1 MTGSEVRKVLQENRI
16 NFAWLAKELGISP
29 QGLNSR
35 LLAKEFRQSYLLEL
49 NQVLGQPLFEVPTAI
64 NEYRL
69 PVYQIQISAGY
80 GMPLDEGKESVTE
93 YVQIPNLKGCIG
105 QSVKSNRPIFNYLKI
120 MRRHADNAMRMIFDN
135 LNGQI

>member
-49 NQVLGQPLFEVPTAI
+49 NQVLGIPLFEVPTAKI
-64 NEYRL
+64 ASTIIHSLNRS
-69 PVYQIQISAGY
+69 IFI
-80 GMPLDEGKESVTE
+80 
-93 YVQIPNLKGCIG
+93 CIL
-105 QSVKSNRPIFNYLKI
+105 R
-120 MRRHADNAMRMIFDN
+120 
-135 LNGQI
+135 

>member
-80 GMPLDEGKESVTE
+80 GMPPDIQLPEDHAQT
-93 YVQIPNLKGCIG
+93 
-105 QSVKSNRPIFNYLKI
+105 
-120 MRRHADNAMRMIFDN
+120 RRQCHADDIRQFKWADMKKRDAPCTPLSLMIPACYSF
-135 LNGQI
+135 GT